1 MKMVD
6 VDEASMAGKTRGSGV
21 YKHFPKR
28 FSAIGC
34 PVITSSSLFYE
45 VKVMFS
51 NLRRLE
57 ASTIIRV
64 CSIESTVLPPCLLHH
79 SYRTATIIVGLRICA
94 SYTKPNLAKVLTA
107 FIEIKLESKESVSR
121 LAVWLRHL
129 LDDQALVQRYLDV
142 AHQIRADGAQ
152 RCRSVVVDEYFD
164 GVMDGYVRRY
174 CRDDN
179 AEEMP
184 CDACC
189 PD

>member
-1 MKMVD
+1 MVD

-51 NLRRLE
+51 NLR
-57 ASTIIRV
+57 
-64 CSIESTVLPPCLLHH
+64 
-79 SYRTATIIVGLRICA
+79 RTATIIVGLRICA